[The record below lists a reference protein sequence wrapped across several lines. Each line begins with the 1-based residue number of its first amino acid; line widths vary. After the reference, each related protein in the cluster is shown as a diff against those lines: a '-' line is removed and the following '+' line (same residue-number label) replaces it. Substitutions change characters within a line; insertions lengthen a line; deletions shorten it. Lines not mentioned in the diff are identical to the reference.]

1 VDTRLYRGAGTP
13 HIWYIFGLVVR
24 WGVPCYYT
32 RPFRFYTAVT
42 ITSAPLLCTV
52 LSSRLCVGAPRL
64 RYLLRLKLGRVASI
78 HRESEK
84 ESSQKV
90 GFRYSPFSETG
101 LPVLVILGNTATKG
115 GGRKTASPTCIRLG
129 QLSTATC
136 PTSDA
141 PLRLAAL
148 GGGFISEGLLE
159 VGDITGR
166 KGTHSVPSVVRRPFR
181 EFGGLSQ
188 ATWVAPRPFD
198 VVAI

>member
-1 VDTRLYRGAGTP
+1 
-13 HIWYIFGLVVR
+13 
-24 WGVPCYYT
+24 
-32 RPFRFYTAVT
+32 
-42 ITSAPLLCTV
+42 
-52 LSSRLCVGAPRL
+52 
-64 RYLLRLKLGRVASI
+64 
-78 HRESEK
+78 
-84 ESSQKV
+84 V

-115 GGRKTASPTCIRLG
+115 GGLSTASPTCIRLG